1 MGEPGMA
8 LVECWSLRA
17 ALVGYNGYVALGG
30 MTVWNRLENRYV

>member
-17 ALVGYNGYVALGG
+17 ALVEYKGDVALGG
-30 MTVWNRLENRYV
+30 MTVWNRIENGYV